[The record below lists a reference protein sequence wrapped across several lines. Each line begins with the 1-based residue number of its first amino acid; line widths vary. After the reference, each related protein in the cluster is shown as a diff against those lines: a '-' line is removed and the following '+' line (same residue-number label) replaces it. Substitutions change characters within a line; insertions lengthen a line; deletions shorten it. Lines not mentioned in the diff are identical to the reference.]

1 MRIFN
6 IITSFFAFLLII
18 AFPFF
23 TALIISFILY
33 QFIPTK
39 TGTILAIIISAIGLI
54 IGIALAIYISRKNNT
69 VDFMARVSASPDLDN
84 YNFNK
89 ITIEENKFLS
99 YDELQN
105 VIEND
110 NTNNNFKIAAEY
122 LLEAVSDWPTYNL
135 NEPVNLVANLKAEI
149 KEPLTFDTLKN
160 YKDTDYNSGVYGWK
174 ETSISS
180 LLEMFDF
187 ERKCD
192 FDKTIE
198 LEDIIIKLTR
208 HYKSES

>member
-23 TALIISFILY
+23 TALIISFIVY

-54 IGIALAIYISRKNNT
+54 FGIALAIYISRKNNT

-149 KEPLTFDTLKN
+149 KEPLTFDALKN

>member
-1 MRIFN
+1 
-6 IITSFFAFLLII
+6 
-18 AFPFF
+18 
-23 TALIISFILY
+23 
-33 QFIPTK
+33 
-39 TGTILAIIISAIGLI
+39 
-54 IGIALAIYISRKNNT
+54 
-69 VDFMARVSASPDLDN
+69 MAHVSASPDLDN